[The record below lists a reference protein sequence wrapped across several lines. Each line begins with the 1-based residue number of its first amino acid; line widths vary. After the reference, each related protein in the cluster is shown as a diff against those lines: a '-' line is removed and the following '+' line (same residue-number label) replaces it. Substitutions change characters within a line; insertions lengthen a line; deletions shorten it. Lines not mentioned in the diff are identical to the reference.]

1 MQTVNFEGL
10 AQASAA
16 LVVWPITDEAGGQ
29 IATISAAKLRL
40 GSLEL
45 TIGAGLTY
53 AAGEVRAD
61 LTNARTANLIGAVPY
76 ELWIQIGADKLAV
89 VDGVI
94 NFKPTIARI

>member
-16 LVVWPITDEAGGQ
+16 LVVWPITDELGAP
-29 IATISAAKLRL
+29 IASINAAKLRA

-45 TIGAGLTY
+45 TLGAGLAFT
-53 AAGEVRAD
+53 ASEVRAD
-61 LTNARTANLIGAVPY
+61 LTNARTANLIGAVSY

-89 VDGVI
+89 VGGVL